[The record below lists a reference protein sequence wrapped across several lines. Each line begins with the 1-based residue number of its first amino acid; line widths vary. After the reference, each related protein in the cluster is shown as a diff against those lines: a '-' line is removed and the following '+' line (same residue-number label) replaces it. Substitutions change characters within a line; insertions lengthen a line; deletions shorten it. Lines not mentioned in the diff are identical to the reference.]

1 MSDDKKKKTPKKKDE
16 REALSSFSFNTSF
29 LTPLMEQ
36 GSDLGSI
43 ERILRDRV
51 LEESAR
57 TLETKL
63 NEEILQHPA
72 PMVCPRCGR
81 ALVDKGIK
89 PKEITTLFGT
99 ITVRRRY
106 GYCPHCKKGDYPD
119 GRRLGLDASGLS
131 PEVKRLSGLFGGE
144 TDFAR
149 GSELLWEA
157 SRIRL
162 SSRQL
167 QRVAERLGEEIEQE
181 EEADVSPDHHP
192 RPFGRTIYVGMD
204 GTGIPMQARE
214 TRGRRGKQADGSS
227 KTREAKMCDIGEAN
241 RRSKKNLPIK
251 DPGSVTYT
259 ASIESA
265 AQKDTDQERSAF
277 ARRVEREAT
286 RRGVATAARL
296 VVIGDGASWIW
307 NLAGELFPQVICIVD
322 RFHAKQHLSTLSKE
336 LFGPTSAKGAL
347 WTQERY
353 EELDEGR
360 MDDLLKS
367 LAIYATTF
375 PEAKRCRAY
384 FENDRERMRY
394 PEFRAQGLSTS
405 SGVVEG
411 GCKSV
416 VGGRLKKSGMHWSIR
431 GANSI
436 LALRCSIKSGRYAT
450 FWKRR
455 MERRAA

>member
-16 REALSSFSFNTSF
+16 GEALSSFSFNRSF

-99 ITVRRRY
+99 ITVQRRY

-119 GRRLGLDASGLS
+119 DRRLGLDASGLS

-149 GSELLWEA
+149 GSELLWES

-181 EEADVSPDHHP
+181 EEADGSPDHHP

-307 NLAGELFPQVICIVD
+307 NIAGELFP
-322 RFHAKQHLSTLSKE
+322 
-336 LFGPTSAKGAL
+336 
-347 WTQERY
+347 
-353 EELDEGR
+353 
-360 MDDLLKS
+360 
-367 LAIYATTF
+367 
-375 PEAKRCRAY
+375 
-384 FENDRERMRY
+384 
-394 PEFRAQGLSTS
+394 
-405 SGVVEG
+405 
-411 GCKSV
+411 
-416 VGGRLKKSGMHWSIR
+416 
-431 GANSI
+431 
-436 LALRCSIKSGRYAT
+436 
-450 FWKRR
+450 
-455 MERRAA
+455 